1 MIIGPLVGSHSFSL
15 KALVGLTLLVL
26 LSCSKEPTHTLEG
39 MASWYGYPHHGR
51 IAAGGRRFDMYEL
64 TAAHRTLPMG
74 TRLRVTNLTNGRSV
88 IVTITDRGPFAR
100 RRVIDLSF
108 AAARAIGMIGPGTA
122 PVQLE
127 ILE

>member
-1 MIIGPLVGSHSFSL
+1 MWSCERSSAAAVGW
-15 KALVGLTLLVL
+15 KALIALTLLVL
-26 LSCSKEPTHTLEG
+26 LSCSKEPTHTLQG
-39 MASWYGYPHHGR
+39 IASWYGYPHHGR
-51 IAAGGRRFDMYEL
+51 ITASGQRFDMYKL

-74 TRLRVTNLTNGRSV
+74 TRLRITNLTNGRAV
-88 IVTITDRGPFAR
+88 IVTITDRGPFVW

-108 AAARAIGMIGPGTA
+108 AAAREIGMIGRGTA